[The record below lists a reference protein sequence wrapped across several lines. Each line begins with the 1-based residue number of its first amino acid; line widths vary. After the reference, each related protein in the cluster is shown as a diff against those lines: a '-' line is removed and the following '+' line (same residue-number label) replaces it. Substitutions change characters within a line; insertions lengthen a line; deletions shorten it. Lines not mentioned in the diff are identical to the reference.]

1 MLICNSVV
9 PLVCWS
15 RKVRRSFA
23 AMFVVS
29 IFINIGMWFER
40 FVIIVQSL
48 QHDFMPSA
56 WGPYVGPTW
65 VEYGITAGSFA
76 WFLMYFLIGVKL
88 LPAISINE
96 VKEMPPQPLLE
107 SAS

>member
-1 MLICNSVV
+1 
-9 PLVCWS
+9 
-15 RKVRRSFA
+15 VRRSIA
-23 AMFVVS
+23 AMFVIS

-48 QHDFMPSA
+48 QHDFLPSA
-56 WGPYVGPTW
+56 WGRYFGPTW

-88 LPAISINE
+88 LPSVSVNE
-96 VKEMPPQPLLE
+96 VKEMPPEPLVRRL
-107 SAS
+107 A